1 MGQEQTTTTTTAAG
15 NNIES
20 SNNLVKTL
28 RKTRSGNIVE
38 SIQYPEN
45 DNLHQSRQ
53 PVKLTPPTR
62 DSPSQTDFPEDFP
75 NDVALGQYLETK
87 LGSDLTELRVRGS
100 DQSVHHHQHLA
111 SPEIVIV
118 EYEQEEII

>member
-1 MGQEQTTTTTTAAG
+1 MGQEQTTLAAAATG

-38 SIQYPEN
+38 CIQCPEN
-45 DNLHQSRQ
+45 DNLYQARQ
-53 PVKLTPPTR
+53 PVKHIPPTR

-100 DQSVHHHQHLA
+100 DQKVHHQHLA

-118 EYEQEEII
+118 EYGQEEII

>member
-1 MGQEQTTTTTTAAG
+1 VGQEQTTTTG
-15 NNIES
+15 KNIES
-20 SNNLVKTL
+20 SNNIVKTL

-38 SIQYPEN
+38 SIQCPEN
-45 DNLHQSRQ
+45 DNLCKPDPSI
-53 PVKLTPPTR
+53 KLTR

-75 NDVALGQYLETK
+75 NDVVLGQYLETK
-87 LGSDLTELRVRGS
+87 LGSDFTELRVREGGS
-100 DQSVHHHQHLA
+100 DQTVQHHLLA

>member
-1 MGQEQTTTTTTAAG
+1 M
-15 NNIES
+15 
-20 SNNLVKTL
+20 KTL

-38 SIQYPEN
+38 SNQCPEN
-45 DNLHQSRQ
+45 DNLSK
-53 PVKLTPPTR
+53 PDPSIKLTR

-75 NDVALGQYLETK
+75 NDVALGQYLESK
-87 LGSDLTELRVRGS
+87 LGSAFTELRVSEEGS
-100 DQSVHHHQHLA
+100 DQTVQPHLLA

>member
-1 MGQEQTTTTTTAAG
+1 MGQELTTTTTATV
-15 NNIES
+15 NDIES

-38 SIQYPEN
+38 SIQCPEN
-45 DNLHQSRQ
+45 DNLYQSRP
-53 PVKLTPPTR
+53 PVKLIPPTR

-75 NDVALGQYLETK
+75 NDIALGQYLETK

-100 DQSVHHHQHLA
+100 DQTVHHHPHLA

>member
-1 MGQEQTTTTTTAAG
+1 MGQEQTTTTSG

-20 SNNLVKTL
+20 SNNIVKTL

-38 SIQYPEN
+38 SNQCPEN
-45 DNLHQSRQ
+45 DNLSK
-53 PVKLTPPTR
+53 PDPSIKLTR

-75 NDVALGQYLETK
+75 SDVALGQYLETK

-100 DQSVHHHQHLA
+100 DQMVHHHPHLA

>member
-1 MGQEQTTTTTTAAG
+1 MGQEQSTRTI
-15 NNIES
+15 NDIES

-38 SIQYPEN
+38 STQCADN
-45 DNLHQSRQ
+45 DNLPQEQ
-53 PVKLTPPTR
+53 PPVKLTRVTR

-75 NDVALGQYLETK
+75 SEVALGQYLETK
-87 LGSDLTELRVRGS
+87 LGSDLTELRVREVGS
-100 DQSVHHHQHLA
+100 DRHHHLL

>member
-1 MGQEQTTTTTTAAG
+1 MGQEQSTTTI
-15 NNIES
+15 NDIES
-20 SNNLVKTL
+20 SHNLVKTL

-38 SIQYPEN
+38 STQCADN
-45 DNLHQSRQ
+45 DNLPQEQ
-53 PVKLTPPTR
+53 PPVKLTRVTR
-62 DSPSQTDFPEDFP
+62 DSPSQTDFPEDFS

-87 LGSDLTELRVRGS
+87 LGSDLTELRVREGGA
-100 DQSVHHHQHLA
+100 DQLVHYHHHHQLA

>member
-1 MGQEQTTTTTTAAG
+1 MGQERTTTTTTATTV
-15 NNIES
+15 N
-20 SNNLVKTL
+20 NNLVKTL

-38 SIQYPEN
+38 SIQCPEN
-45 DNLHQSRQ
+45 DNLYQSR
-53 PVKLTPPTR
+53 PPAKLIPPTR

-100 DQSVHHHQHLA
+100 DPMVHHQQHLA